1 MKSEP
6 TEIASNT
13 NVRAIEVDPTAAAG
27 TLRERIAKETPDKR
41 PFVSL
46 VCIEVSRILS
56 ITTPKAVNHRTVR
69 GPKLNR
75 TPMVQIKTMFEDLR
89 RQHTMRI
96 SHYS

>member
-41 PFVSL
+41 PFAPIHTATGGCTHQYARQPEYVPL
-46 VCIEVSRILS
+46 
-56 ITTPKAVNHRTVR
+56 HR
-69 GPKLNR
+69 NR
-75 TPMVQIKTMFEDLR
+75 
-89 RQHTMRI
+89 
-96 SHYS
+96 